1 MELISRKLSRRIN
14 FQETQTLSKYESKQ
28 GIRRRDMMSWT
39 YKHCQP
45 IDISLDNKICNH
57 MNEEVDVLQNIQHV
71 QKQKKYQIE
80 N

>member
-1 MELISRKLSRRIN
+1 MELSRKLSRSIN

-45 IDISLDNKICNH
+45 KDISLGNKRCNQV
-57 MNEEVDVLQNIQHV
+57 NEEVDVLQDVQHIG
-71 QKQKKYQIE
+71 KQKKYQIE